1 MIASFVSAL
10 KVANLL
16 KEGEVYHVTL
26 TAVGGEVESDS
37 RIKEIPMVNEFEDVF
52 KPLEG
57 LPPPRNHPFTIN
69 LEPGATLIAREPYR
83 MAPVELVE
91 LKKQLEDLLEMG
103 FIRPSLSPWRA
114 PVLFVKKK
122 DGSMRLCIDYRGLN
136 NMTIKD
142 KYPLPRVD
150 ELLDLKN

>member
-1 MIASFVSAL
+1 MIASLVSAL

-26 TAVGGEVESDS
+26 TAIGGEVESDS

-69 LEPGATLIAREPYR
+69 LERGATLIAREPYR
-83 MAPVELVE
+83 MAPAELVE
-91 LKKQLEDLLEMG
+91 LKKQLEDLLEKG
-103 FIRPSLSPWRA
+103 FIRP
-114 PVLFVKKK
+114 FITM
-122 DGSMRLCIDYRGLN
+122 GSSDIVC
-136 NMTIKD
+136 
-142 KYPLPRVD
+142 
-150 ELLDLKN
+150 